1 LNDYVTE
8 NFIWQMAL
16 KIQKKQSLLSKFRR
30 FVDAVPGKKWFGLY
44 RFMPFCFLFGAGME
58 WTMIHW
64 TVGETNFYRT
74 YMKRR
79 AKDSIEEERRLQIR
93 LKEAEK

>member
-1 LNDYVTE
+1 MSIYVGFLNDYVTE

-16 KIQKKQSLLSKFRR
+16 KIQKKQSLLSKFSLKR

-64 TVGETNFYRT
+64 TVGETNFCKFLRFT
-74 YMKRR
+74 
-79 AKDSIEEERRLQIR
+79 
-93 LKEAEK
+93 

>member
-1 LNDYVTE
+1 MSIHLGYLKDYVTE

-16 KIQKKQSLLSKFRR
+16 KIQKKQSLLSKFSLKR

-64 TVGETNFYRT
+64 TVGETNFCKFLRFT
-74 YMKRR
+74 YIIFL
-79 AKDSIEEERRLQIR
+79 SG
-93 LKEAEK
+93 